1 MRLDL
6 SFPTST
12 NKPVQKI
19 KLSSQKFKSM
29 RVLFFNLSRHESF
42 DLKMDY
48 TLDTLWTVILTKLL
62 KNHNIIY
69 TSLKTIDV
77 FLF

>member
-48 TLDTLWTVILTKLL
+48 TLDTLWSV
-62 KNHNIIY
+62 
-69 TSLKTIDV
+69 
-77 FLF
+77 